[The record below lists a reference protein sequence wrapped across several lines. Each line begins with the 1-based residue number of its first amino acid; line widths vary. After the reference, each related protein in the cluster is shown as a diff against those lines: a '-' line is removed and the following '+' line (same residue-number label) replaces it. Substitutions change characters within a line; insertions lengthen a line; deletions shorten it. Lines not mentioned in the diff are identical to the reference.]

1 MTKLGNS
8 LTTYKK
14 ITTPTPATATNVSET
29 ANKTATQKTV
39 NTNNVENPFEN
50 KKTTEQRKETKRN
63 INFDTLYA
71 KYKKNPSAVLKELG
85 LPADSEELKA
95 ILKDDNA
102 LKVLLTIAEK
112 ENLTAGDLKA
122 AFLNVMNEKPSNLL
136 KRAWSWLTNGFRSE
150 REVNADRL
158 STNMNDIRR
167 VRGEEFST
175 EIVIEIS
182 IYAGDDENRKANAM
196 HFVEKQ
202 SEKDKF
208 LYSEG
213 NVRSAIKFMDENPEM
228 ADQFVINTTE
238 LESIKDVKGAP
249 RYNGDTNISVGARMT
264 KHADLAQ
271 TMKKAAHKSDMT
283 NEYLENITN
292 NLAQNPYMQGA
303 IEFSLD
309 AKKADGT
316 DRFSACSINTESNQL
331 VNQNEEF
338 CNNYENN
345 LRKISQYEN
354 LTSEEIVSIS
364 ESITKKPEI
373 ANEIIS
379 KIESGK
385 MTGKEIAEYAE
396 NIANGKNIK
405 VETLNNEQNET
416 TTATIT
422 NETITAKSNNK
433 QTTQQTETQKQ
444 QAERNF
450 NNKTNTTQNIENNKL
465 KEEETTDNNNN
476 KSIVIAGVAYNAEEL
491 TRAFKTQFGSL
502 SDEVLTAVQKDPKIL
517 DIIKQY
523 ANNPVIIKAYLDDNS
538 FFAKIKT
545 TTQLSKSELEDVL
558 SLCTDE
564 SSKELMLAALEQGST
579 GYALKTVRYAKI
591 TNSKDDAHEILSSKT
606 MGAELK
612 KNKLN
617 ELYGMETRNEFCA

>member
-29 ANKTATQKTV
+29 TNKTAAPKAV
-39 NTNNVENPFEN
+39 NTSNVENPFEN
-50 KKTTEQRKETKRN
+50 KKTAEQRKESKRN
-63 INFDTLYA
+63 INFDTLYE

-95 ILKDDNA
+95 MLKDDNA

-122 AFLNVMNEKPSNLL
+122 AFLNVMNEKPSNFF

-264 KHADLAQ
+264 KHAELAQ

-373 ANEIIS
+373 ANEVIS

-396 NIANGKNIK
+396 NIANGKNTK
-405 VETLNNEQNET
+405 VETINKEQNET
-416 TTATIT
+416 ATIT
-422 NETITAKSNNK
+422 SETTTAESNNK
-433 QTTQQTETQKQ
+433 QTTQQAETQKQ

-450 NNKTNTTQNIENNKL
+450 NNKTNTTQNCENSQAKD
-465 KEEETTDNNNN
+465 EQITTNNNN
-476 KSIVIAGVAYNAEEL
+476 ESIVIAGVAYNAEEL
-491 TRAFKTQFGSL
+491 KRSFETQFGSL
-502 SDEVLTAVQKDPKIL
+502 SDEVLTAVQKDPKKL
-517 DIIKQY
+517 DVIKQY

-564 SSKELMLAALEQGST
+564 SSKELMLAALEQGSAS
-579 GYALKTVRYAKI
+579 YALKTVRYAKI

-617 ELYGMETRNEFCA
+617 ELYGMGTRSEFCA